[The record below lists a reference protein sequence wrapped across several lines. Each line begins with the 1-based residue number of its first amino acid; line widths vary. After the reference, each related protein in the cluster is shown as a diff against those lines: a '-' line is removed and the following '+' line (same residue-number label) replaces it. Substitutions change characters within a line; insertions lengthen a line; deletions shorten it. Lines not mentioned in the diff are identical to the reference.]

1 MSGMFTLLEVDSGVD
16 SSSSN
21 DTRAPNIAV
30 GITRGSRLC
39 LELEEVYARYV
50 LSLSKFK
57 LEDQLCLA
65 AKVDIIHIHR
75 LQSALNEIV
84 KHMDDNKL
92 YR

>member
-1 MSGMFTLLEVDSGVD
+1 MFTLLEVS

-30 GITRGSRLC
+30 EITRGSRLC
-39 LELEEVYARYV
+39 LEWDEVYARYV

-57 LEDQLCLA
+57 IDDQLCFA
-65 AKVDIIHIHR
+65 AKVDIAHMNR
-75 LQSALNEIV
+75 LQSALNAIV
-84 KHMDDNKL
+84 KHIDDNKL